1 MYPEYLQNSDTQDM
15 VRRVS
20 ELALSDEPALR
31 AHCQEV
37 SRQTDTSSLC
47 VDKDCIAQV
56 NAANR
61 ELAIIGK
68 SLQEL
73 SQLLSQSAG
82 VFRTQDGKGD
92 FPTVCSAVQEI
103 ESARRR
109 LLLSVGEL
117 SKLRQ
122 SLFESVA
129 KANEGLHFI
138 SIAARTVREDLRSPY
153 REAEE
158 QLAATYERMVEL
170 DCTIRESQA
179 FYMAM
184 VERHLPSF
192 MRELRAA
199 ADFNHA
205 GEALDRYAVRALCGE
220 LLRLLGRTPNVS
232 F

>member
-47 VDKDCIAQV
+47 VGKDCIAQV

-82 VFRTQDGKGD
+82 VFRTQDG
-92 FPTVCSAVQEI
+92 
-103 ESARRR
+103 
-109 LLLSVGEL
+109 
-117 SKLRQ
+117 
-122 SLFESVA
+122 
-129 KANEGLHFI
+129 
-138 SIAARTVREDLRSPY
+138 
-153 REAEE
+153 
-158 QLAATYERMVEL
+158 
-170 DCTIRESQA
+170 
-179 FYMAM
+179 
-184 VERHLPSF
+184 
-192 MRELRAA
+192 
-199 ADFNHA
+199 
-205 GEALDRYAVRALCGE
+205 
-220 LLRLLGRTPNVS
+220 
-232 F
+232 